1 MESISNNLKR
11 KSSRGD
17 NFYNGSGGAHMKLQF
32 HDSLR
37 DRCKNYAGSG
47 FLCFKLLL
55 ILFPII
61 FFFSY
66 YPVIRLGSD
75 GAMYYELSLP
85 LIWLVVFDAVG
96 LIALIREK
104 RLFSGLKK
112 KWVWLAL
119 PVFLTIS
126 VIWSAN
132 SVRGILTAGVL
143 WLIYFAGY
151 TMVSL
156 KDLLKGEEFRRSFWK
171 VFFGATLVICA
182 WCLVQCILDLAGIPR
197 ECSLMCEGCTYRSF
211 GFPHPNGFAVEPQ
224 FMGNLLLAPII
235 VMAFFILSRG
245 VKKRHCIILFILVA
259 TLFLTFSRGA
269 IYSFA
274 VALVFMSGLY
284 GSKYLTRD
292 RKLGRAPLS
301 VSRGKYLRAMVSIWA
316 TVVLAFVFTLNLQG
330 VMAQV
335 SPTNDTYFSGV
346 AKVLNH
352 LSLGIIDV
360 RVPEKPEEQ
369 VVENPVENS
378 VENSVGNGQE
388 ESYFDGYVAES
399 TDVRMQLNRV
409 ALELWRNDLRTIM
422 FGVGLGGAGQA
433 LYDNGLTEW
442 PKEIVQNQYISLLLE
457 TGLAGVALL
466 ILTLVLAVRA
476 VIKKAKGGVI
486 LTLMVAYGVSLLFF
500 AGLPNALHVYLMPV
514 VVMLLL

>member
-1 MESISNNLKR
+1 MPK
-11 KSSRGD
+11 
-17 NFYNGSGGAHMKLQF
+17 
-32 HDSLR
+32 
-37 DRCKNYAGSG
+37 
-47 FLCFKLLL
+47 FLSKVYRFL
-55 ILFPII
+55 IYILPAVL
-61 FFFSY
+61 FFSY

-85 LIWLVVFDAVG
+85 LIWLVVFDVVG
-96 LIALIREK
+96 LIALILEK

-151 TMVSL
+151 AMVSL
-156 KDLLKGEEFRRSFWK
+156 KDLLKGERFRRGFWK

-182 WCLVQCILDLAGIPR
+182 WCLMQCILDLAGIPR

-245 VKKRHCIILFILVA
+245 VKKCHCIILFILVA

-274 VALVFMSGLY
+274 VAIIFMTLAWRP
-284 GSKYLTRD
+284 KYLSRD
-292 RKLGRAPLS
+292 TLKGARPSLWSRAKHFRAP
-301 VSRGKYLRAMVSIWA
+301 A
-316 TVVLAFVFTLNLQG
+316 TMWLTIILAFVFTLNLQG

-369 VVENPVENS
+369 VVENPVENF
-378 VENSVGNGQE
+378 VENFVENGQE

-409 ALELWRNDLRTIM
+409 ALELWRKDLRTIM

-433 LYDNGLTEW
+433 LYNNGLTEW

-457 TGLAGVALL
+457 TGLAGVVLL

-476 VIKKAKGGVI
+476 VIKTAKGGVI
-486 LTLMVAYGVSLLFF
+486 LTLMVVYGVSLLFF
-500 AGLPNALHVYLMPV
+500 AGLPNALHIYLMPV